1 MEAHMTSCFSLYTRR
16 DLRNYQQSIGWLT
29 AAMIVFIAATVLIKK
44 EWIPNAAGWTLT
56 VAAIVLMLVTFRS
69 YLYFLRNADE
79 LLRKV
84 HVEALA
90 LAFGAGAVA
99 MMGYRLCE
107 RLGAPKLDI
116 NDPFLVM
123 LLVWA
128 IGQYLGARRYAMTEE
143 S

>member
-1 MEAHMTSCFSLYTRR
+1 MTLGSSSLFTPR
-16 DLRNYQQSIGWLT
+16 DLRNFAQFAWWLT
-29 AAMIVFIAATVLIKK
+29 AGMVVFAAATILIDVKL
-44 EWIPNAAGWTLT
+44 IPDPAGWALT
-56 VAAIVLMLVTFRS
+56 VLTIVLMVLTVRA
-69 YLYFLRNADE
+69 YIHFLRNADE

-84 HVEALA
+84 HLEALA

-123 LLVWA
+123 LLVWVG
-128 IGQYLGARRYAMTEE
+128 GQYLGARRYAIAEE
-143 S
+143 Q

>member
-1 MEAHMTSCFSLYTRR
+1 MTYGCSSLYTPR
-16 DLRNYQQSIGWLT
+16 DLRNYTHFTGWMT
-29 AAMIVFIAATVLIKK
+29 AGMLVFAAATILIDGK
-44 EWIPNAAGWTLT
+44 WIPDSAGWVLT
-56 VAAIVLMLVTFRS
+56 VAAIVLMVITVRA
-69 YLYFLRNADE
+69 YVQFLRNADE

-84 HVEALA
+84 HLEALA

-123 LLVWA
+123 MVVWVG
-128 IGQYLGARRYAMTEE
+128 GQYLGARRYAIAEE
-143 S
+143 Q

>member
-1 MEAHMTSCFSLYTRR
+1 MISNPLLYTPR
-16 DLRNYQQSIGWLT
+16 DLRNVRQFGGWVT
-29 AAMIVFIAATVLIKK
+29 ASMILFAAATILI
-44 EWIPNAAGWTLT
+44 ELNWIPKAAAWTLT
-56 VAAIVLMLVTFRS
+56 GATIVLMLFTFRS
-69 YLYFLRNADE
+69 YLHFLRNADE

-128 IGQYLGARRYAMTEE
+128 IGQYLGARRYAVEEE